1 MKRLLFTVLSCT
13 KKALHWGPRGV
24 LSYARTL
31 RFRRRIRRTLLASR
45 RGGTPVPGITLIG
58 QFTQYGSPCKVVRD
72 FAHALRQAGIPFQT
86 FNVDAD
92 RPRVTAAELDGILTP
107 VADFVLD
114 RYDHIVELMPSIV
127 PASVQIPRARIAF
140 WEFDSGFLFGYP
152 EMPYEEHVIAMSDFN
167 AAHFRELLP
176 ARVKV
181 SKVLYPF
188 QWEAPDD
195 LPARDDVRRRYGIAP
210 DAVAVL
216 FNFDY
221 GAGYHRKNPYGA
233 LEAFARA
240 FRDTPDA
247 QMVVKTK
254 SADTH
259 PARRDGLVALAARL
273 GIADKVV
280 FINES
285 VPQRDLFGLVAA
297 CDIYLSL
304 HRGEGFGIT
313 LAEAMSMAKPVVCT
327 DWSATT
333 EFCKPACTLTIP
345 YTRAPV
351 DPEQKLDQPFYEDVT
366 TWAEPDLAAA
376 AAALRKLYDDPAYRL
391 ALGEK
396 GRASI
401 LEQFSTENFRASVNA
416 FLAS

>member
-1 MKRLLFTVLSCT
+1 MKQYLFTFLSCF

-24 LSYARTL
+24 WFYAKSL
-31 RFRRRIRRTLLASR
+31 RFRRRIRRTLLASL
-45 RGGTPVPGITLIG
+45 RGGTPTRGITLIG

-72 FAHALRQAGIPFQT
+72 FAHALKKAGIPFQT

-92 RPRVTAAELDGILTP
+92 KPRVTAEELQDILTS
-107 VADFVLD
+107 VSDFALD

-127 PASVQIPRARIAF
+127 PNSVHIPRARIAF
-140 WEFDSGFLFGYP
+140 WEFDTGFLFGYP
-152 EMPYEEHVIAMSDFN
+152 EMPYEAHVIAMSDFN
-167 AAHFRELLP
+167 AKHFRELLP
-176 ARVKV
+176 ERVKV

-188 QWEAPDD
+188 QWEEPTD
-195 LPARDDVRRRYGIAP
+195 LPSREDVRNRYHIASN
-210 DAVAVL
+210 AMAVL

-240 FRDTPDA
+240 FRNVPNV

-259 PARRDGLVALAARL
+259 PQRRDYLKSLAQQL
-273 GIADKVV
+273 GIANQVV
-280 FINES
+280 FINDA

-297 CDIYLSL
+297 CDVYLSL

-313 LAEAMSMAKPVVCT
+313 LAEAMSMGKPVVCT

-333 EFCKPACTLTIP
+333 EFCKPECTLPVPFKIM
-345 YTRAPV
+345 PV
-351 DPEQKLDQPFYEDVT
+351 DPEQKIDQPFYETVA
-366 TWAEPDLAAA
+366 TWAEPDIDAA
-376 AAALRKLYDDPAYRL
+376 AAALKRLYDDPAFR
-391 ALGEK
+391 AELGEK

-401 LEQFSTENFRASVNA
+401 MNQFSTEEFRKSISS
-416 FLAS
+416 FLDS